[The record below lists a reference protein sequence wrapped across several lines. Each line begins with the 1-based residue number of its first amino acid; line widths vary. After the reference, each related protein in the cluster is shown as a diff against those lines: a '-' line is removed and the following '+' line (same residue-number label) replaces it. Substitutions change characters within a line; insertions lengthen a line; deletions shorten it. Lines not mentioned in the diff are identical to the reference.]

1 MGYLERPLVQLSEVV
16 RVRQTSENQAKILWR
31 DVVYTYLE
39 DRHLRV
45 LSVEEEAL
53 RATLQNAESAISSA
67 LNNL

>member
-1 MGYLERPLVQLSEVV
+1 MGYLERPLVQLSEVA

-53 RATLQNAESAISSA
+53 RVTLQNAESAISSA
-67 LNNL
+67 LNSL

>member
-53 RATLQNAESAISSA
+53 RVTLQNAESAISSA